1 MKVTYENA
9 CENEQ
14 CSVVM
19 GAIKKV
25 RLQAL
30 IDQQKCV
37 ADGPTDRLNGRSSP
51 LGKASHHGTVTT
63 KTKVRDLIDV
73 NWLY

>member
-19 GAIKKV
+19 GAIEKV

-30 IDQQKCV
+30 IDQQKSV
-37 ADGPTDRLNGRSSP
+37 GGQTDSTDDRSI
-51 LGKASHHGTVTT
+51 LGS
-63 KTKVRDLIDV
+63 
-73 NWLY
+73 